1 MNEIGLKLKNARE
14 ASGVSLEEA
23 SEDLSIK
30 EVVLENIESGNIG
43 SFKDIFVLKD
53 YIKDY
58 AKYLGISPSDMEKLF
73 NEYLFEYTSKIPIKE
88 IEEKMKEQKKLEE
101 TQPLKVQSPYTTSKP
116 KYKTKS
122 YVLIYIVVILLV
134 ALAIFWSIK
143 QITVDSRIAT
153 VINYVK

>member
-23 SEDLSIK
+23 SQDLAIK

-58 AKYLGISPSDMEKLF
+58 AKYLGINPKMMEDSF
-73 NEYLFEYTSKIPIKE
+73 NEYLFEYTSKIPTKE

-101 TQPLKVQSPYTTSKP
+101 TQPLKVQSPYTTQKA

-122 YVLIYIVVILLV
+122 YVLLYVVVVLLV
-134 ALAIFWSIK
+134 ALAIFWAVK
-143 QITVDSRIAT
+143 QITIDSRVAT
-153 VINYVK
+153 VSNYVK